1 MYKRNYRNTEDA
13 ISILGFG
20 CMRLPKINPDRP
32 EIDEVAA
39 QALFDYAFE
48 HGINYFDT
56 AFNYHQRLSEPFV
69 GKALKKYPRDQFYL
83 ASKMPGFL
91 VKEEKDVDVIFEKQL
106 ENCQVD
112 YFDFYLCHA
121 ISDESFKVYDDCNIM
136 EHLLKRRADGQI
148 RHLGFSFHGSPE
160 KLEELVERYDWDFV
174 QLQLNYVDWNVQNA
188 KRQYEIL
195 DAHGLPC
202 IVMEPLRGGTLAVL
216 CDEAAAV
223 LRESEPDKSLASW
236 GLRYA
241 ATLPNVLTVLS
252 GMSAMDQVA
261 DNICT
266 MENFEPLSE
275 SEMALVNKAGDI
287 FTKTKTIPCTSCR
300 YCMDCPSGVEIPG
313 LFKLY
318 NEYMLG
324 EDKNDFVNG
333 YKALGPEKQE
343 SQCTACDQCTE
354 HCPQSIDVPDALKK
368 VTALAEKLL

>member
-1 MYKRNYRNTEDA
+1 
-13 ISILGFG
+13 
-20 CMRLPKINPDRP
+20 
-32 EIDEVAA
+32 
-39 QALFDYAFE
+39 
-48 HGINYFDT
+48 
-56 AFNYHQRLSEPFV
+56 
-69 GKALKKYPRDQFYL
+69 
-83 ASKMPGFL
+83 
-91 VKEEKDVDVIFEKQL
+91 
-106 ENCQVD
+106 
-112 YFDFYLCHA
+112 
-121 ISDESFKVYDDCNIM
+121 
-136 EHLLKRRADGQI
+136 
-148 RHLGFSFHGSPE
+148 
-160 KLEELVERYDWDFV
+160 
-174 QLQLNYVDWNVQNA
+174 
-188 KRQYEIL
+188 
-195 DAHGLPC
+195 
-202 IVMEPLRGGTLAVL
+202 MEPLRGGTLAVL

-223 LRESEPDKSLASW
+223 LKEAEPDKSLASW

-287 FTKTKTIPCTSCR
+287 FTKTKTIPCTGCR

-354 HCPQSIDVPDALKK
+354 HCPQSIDVPEALKK